1 MYKKLSLALSLS
13 VLSSVSMLASAQNLY
28 MNDLKLKAD
37 LDWLNTQGV
46 AQISTSTWPLTAN
59 EIKRALH
66 TASAKTPAQQQ
77 ILQSV
82 QTRLNQ
88 NRDSVVKGSAALHI
102 QTDRDQLP
110 QKFADDK
117 LAGQQASVGVSL
129 SEAEWEFNLQAN
141 LKNDKLIDD
150 SSDVSFEGSYLA
162 GTAANQWLIAGKI
175 PTWWGP
181 GHDGSLI
188 RGDASLPVTGFTMQR
203 DQQTAPTSK
212 YLSWVGPWQ
221 YQLFAGQL
229 EDYKAI
235 PDTKLIG
242 MRLTANPTDW
252 LELGASRTFMWGGE
266 GKSESLSSFFDA
278 LTGTKD
284 NVDDADEDIS
294 DQLAGFDARLSLAPL
309 TNSNFPVSIY
319 GQYVGEDEAGYLPA
333 KNMYLAG
340 IDYSSSIS
348 SDSLGII
355 PYQIY
360 TEWTDTR
367 SSGEVKGISY
377 NHYVYTDGN
386 YQQGFPLGYALGGDA
401 ESIALGGRLWLDNR
415 NFINAKVQHAKV
427 NQADEAINQA
437 FPTIDKLTGIDVA
450 WEHQYNPKTLISS
463 RLWAVDSDTQSTDV
477 GVGVGIELQT
487 Y

>member
-1 MYKKLSLALSLS
+1 MYKKLSIVLSLS

-46 AQISTSTWPLTAN
+46 TQISTSTWPLTAN
-59 EIKRALH
+59 EIKRALN
-66 TASAKTPAQQQ
+66 TANAQTPAQQQ

-110 QKFADDK
+110 QKFADDQ

-188 RGDASLPVTGFTMQR
+188 RGDASLPVAGFTMQR
-203 DQQTAPTSK
+203 DQRTAPTSP

-229 EDYKAI
+229 EDYEAI
-235 PDTKLIG
+235 PDAKLFG
-242 MRLTANPTDW
+242 ARLTASPWEW
-252 LELGASRTFMWGGE
+252 LEVGASRTFMWGGE
-266 GKSESLSSFFDA
+266 GRPQSFGSFADA
-278 LTGTKD
+278 VLGTKD
-284 NVDDADEDIS
+284 NIEADDETEDPAN
-294 DQLAGFDARLSLAPL
+294 QLGGFDARLSLASLVNVPAG
-309 TNSNFPVSIY
+309 VY
-319 GQYVGEDEAGYLPA
+319 AQYIGEDEAGGLPA

-340 IDYSSSIS
+340 VDYASAVY
-348 SDSLGII
+348 GK
-355 PYQIY
+355 PYQLY
-360 TEWTDTR
+360 AEYTDTR
-367 SSGEVKGISY
+367 TSGEVKGISY
-377 NHYVYTDGN
+377 AHGTYTDGY

-427 NQADEAINQA
+427 NQAEIRNEINQA
-437 FPTIDKLTGIDVA
+437 FPTTDKLTGLDVA
-450 WEHQYNPKTLISS
+450 WEHQYNPNTLISS
-463 RLWAVDSDTQSTDV
+463 RLWAVDSDIQSTDV